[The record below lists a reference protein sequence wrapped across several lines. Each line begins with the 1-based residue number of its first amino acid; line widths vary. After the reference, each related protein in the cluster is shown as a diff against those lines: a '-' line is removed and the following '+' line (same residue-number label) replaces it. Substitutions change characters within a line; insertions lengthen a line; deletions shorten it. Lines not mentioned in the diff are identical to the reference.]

1 MSSKKTIKVILYP
14 RKDKNNLYPVKIR
27 ITENRKSQFVNLKFS
42 VSEKYWLKSSNRVS
56 VSHPNHLEYNFIIEK
71 SLKEWED
78 VSKKT
83 DKVFVG
89 KMNLFVDLE
98 KKIEDEFVNQYY
110 SRKKHRTLYYHLRKF
125 WGNLDLYYYDIDK
138 EFYMDFRNY
147 LQQNIKSRDTLSNIP
162 SNNTIVGYL
171 KVLTSFLNEKK
182 QDGVFVSDLSFTKR
196 ITPKKVPTPKRTL
209 DIDDIWVLDNLL
221 PSHTFFRPLLWDG
234 LNTFLFNFWSQ
245 GLRIGDCLR
254 LKWGNIQDD
263 IIVITMGKTKRQLSI
278 PLTNKNIYRM
288 CWYMDDFPSLW
299 NWEKKKWLDFET
311 GNVGWIDKEYD
322 EFLFLNFSN
331 YFELLGEFERYKDD
345 KEFDTNYLL
354 KDENFHIRKGRYSV
368 EYHNYIKNEV
378 VDFPYDLLN
387 RYKEVLDQSL
397 FHKIKQY
404 SQDEKNK
411 NKFIF
416 PFLRGYENER
426 DLTKLNNKISSSV
439 SLINKTLKEIGEE
452 SGIGKKFSNHSS
464 RHSITSISKS
474 LGTDIYDLK
483 NMLGHTSI
491 KQTEVY
497 VNTLTTHSSIKNTN
511 KVIQGLN
518 NL

>member
-42 VSEKYWLKSSNRVS
+42 VSEKYWLKSTNRVS
-56 VSHPNHLEYNFIIEK
+56 MSHPNHLEYNFIIEK

-125 WGNLDLYYYDIDK
+125 WGNLDLHYYDIDK

-263 IIVITMGKTKRQLSI
+263 LIVITMGKTKRQLSI

-439 SLINKTLKEIGEE
+439 SLINKTLKEIGEN

-511 KVIQGLN
+511 KVIEGLN